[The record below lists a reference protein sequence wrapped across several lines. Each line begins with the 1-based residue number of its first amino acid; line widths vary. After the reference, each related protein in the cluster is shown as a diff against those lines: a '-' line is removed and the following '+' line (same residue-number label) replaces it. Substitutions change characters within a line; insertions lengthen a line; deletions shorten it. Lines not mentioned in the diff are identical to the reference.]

1 MNRLHPPRAQW
12 LFDAARLTF
21 RRGFQQVLPPDE
33 PEVLRLVAGLG
44 WHVEAALSPV
54 RTAWMVE
61 ELERTFGLNR
71 KAADAAAR
79 EGWDLWMQG
88 RLEDAV
94 FSRLDDVARWVRVAG
109 QVPERGLVLHLSA
122 GSRKMAAWGLA
133 HHGRARGR
141 GDRWV
146 GVFGRR
152 GLPPVGKGATRRSW
166 LNERD
171 AAERREEEDR
181 LPWAWL
187 EDEDALSAHLARGG
201 LALVAVDDR
210 GFRHLEPGALFGRP
224 SPLARAPWALAQA
237 HPTSWMGVERL
248 RDKTHLVR
256 VHPSPGHEQ
265 DVLGALEA
273 DLRRRPGHYAMT
285 LFDRKMRGG

>member
-1 MNRLHPPRAQW
+1 MNRLRPPRAQW
-12 LFDAARLTF
+12 VFDAARLLF
-21 RRGFQQVLPPDE
+21 RRGFHHALPPDE
-33 PEVLRLVAGLG
+33 PEVLRLLAGLG

-61 ELERTFGLNR
+61 ELQVTFGLNR

-79 EGWDLWMQG
+79 EGWDLWMQA

-94 FSRLDDVARWVRVAG
+94 FSRLEAAQRWVRVVG
-109 QVPERGLVLHLSA
+109 TVPERGLVLHLSA

-133 HHGRARGR
+133 EHGRALGR
-141 GDRWV
+141 GDRWL

-152 GLPPVGKGATRRSW
+152 GLPPVGKGSARRSW
-166 LNERD
+166 LNEQD
-171 AAERREEEDR
+171 AAERLAEEDL

-187 EDEDALSAHLARGG
+187 EDERALAAHLGRGG

-210 GFRHLEPGALFGRP
+210 GFEQLVPGVLLGRP
-224 SPLARAPWALAQA
+224 GPVATLPWELAGVHGA
-237 HPTSWMGVERL
+237 SWMGVERL

-256 VHPSPGHEQ
+256 VHPGAGV
-265 DVLGALEA
+265 DVQAALEA

-285 LFDRKMRGG
+285 LVDRKMRGG